1 MGCAFRLFYRVSF
14 CEVRCAQRFRMKIMR
29 IEWTILPN
37 WIFFIY
43 QGLWTSK
50 NDWTNFEIWMVL
62 LSFTILMKNHEM
74 FSISSFS
81 STTEKYFGM
90 HSLSQN
96 CMIRPILNS
105 PLNNWVCS
113 IIGYLGFLY
122 FCEAMQKARNF
133 GAFRIACWVHFCR
146 NENEAIS
153 SANRLSS
160 LQGPGKLH
168 GKQTTPNW
176 FEKGNA
182 LF

>member
-1 MGCAFRLFYRVSF
+1 
-14 CEVRCAQRFRMKIMR
+14 
-29 IEWTILPN
+29 
-37 WIFFIY
+37 
-43 QGLWTSK
+43 
-50 NDWTNFEIWMVL
+50 
-62 LSFTILMKNHEM
+62 MKNHEM

-182 LF
+182 FLRLHATFLTGKLGFECWFWQDGALEVRIAAGGHGCAVGVTDLGCARHKMHAGIRSVGRKIYPLALFRA